1 MLLEHKRI
9 VVIGGTSGI
18 GLAAAKYF
26 CNQGASVV
34 SLGKKENIPEG
45 EDISTENHHKI
56 FSDATL
62 ETSAEA
68 AIKSCQDLFGGFDG
82 LLHVAGGSG
91 RNFGDGSLHEM
102 SLDGWEKT
110 ITLNATTVMLSNK
123 AAINSFLNNGV
134 TGAIVNISS
143 VLATNPAP
151 HFFTTHAYAASKAAI
166 IGLSKSA
173 ASFYAKNNIRIN
185 VISPGLIE
193 SPMSKRAAENE
204 TIMEYIKTKQPLDGG
219 RIGQPDDISGMA
231 ALLLSNQS
239 SFITGQ
245 NILVDGGWS
254 ISEGQY

>member
-1 MLLEHKRI
+1 MLLVHKKI

-26 CNQGASVV
+26 CEQGASVV
-34 SLGKKENIPEG
+34 SLGKKENITAE
-45 EDISTENHHKI
+45 EEISKENHHKI
-56 FSDATL
+56 FADATL
-62 ETSAEA
+62 ETSAEL
-68 AIKSCQDLFGGFDG
+68 AIKTCQQLFGGFDG

-91 RNFGDGSLHEM
+91 RSFGDGPLNEI

-110 ITLNATTVMLSNK
+110 ISLNATTVMLSNK
-123 AAINSFLNNGV
+123 AAINAFLRNGKS
-134 TGAIVNISS
+134 GAIVNISS

-166 IGLSKSA
+166 IGLSKSVA
-173 ASFYAKNNIRIN
+173 GFYAKNNIRIN

-193 SPMSKRAAENE
+193 SPMSKRAVENE
-204 TIMEYIKTKQPLDGG
+204 LIMEYIKTKQPLDGG

-231 ALLLSNQS
+231 ALLLSNQG